1 MNLAKI
7 GSSIVGRTLFLMVLM
22 VMSMAS
28 AQTFTGNELAA
39 AENVV
44 SGFIAVGVAVTV
56 IMVVFALGKRGA
68 NKV

>member
-1 MNLAKI
+1 MNLAKF
-7 GSSIVGRTLFLMVLM
+7 GSSMVGRTLFLMLLM
-22 VMSMAS
+22 VVSVAS
-28 AQTFTGNELAA
+28 AQTFSGNELAA
-39 AENVV
+39 AESVV